1 MDELVHLPTGDL
13 LEKRKGG
20 TDVLRALGQEI
31 IREKH
36 SAVLHFMAEKE
47 GESAFE
53 GAIYFKNG
61 LPNLAIASFHQDFFG
76 IDAFELIQEIS
87 QLANCTISLHEAN
100 VALIYSVVDEHP
112 KSVLK
117 FEMES
122 EEQLQSSNWWKN
134 VRYQTHHMRFDTKDL
149 AAEFA
154 ELEFSRKR
162 NEKQHSQI
170 IQGLERGEA
179 YSFPND
185 AQMNLP
191 PILEYLQQSGCH
203 ILEISNQPISSSH
216 FEHVQVG
223 LHHQHAMIGV
233 LESIEHAMF
242 GVEFGCIF
250 LRDFELLSVVHGEF
264 FALDFLRSTVD
275 FCREQ
280 RYTLFISFDVDV
292 LDQKTTA
299 KLKQATTQLDPLT
312 IRLWAEH
319 PEEIPIHS
327 LHEEYN
333 DEEEHW
339 FEAQLELMAQP
350 EGALEPQFA
359 RSLEGGSSKVSD
371 VLRAEVTDSL
381 KGALKSFS
389 NPSDS
394 EVKLHADST
403 DFESFKSIS
412 NHPNIQP
419 GKYVS
424 ESKIYEGPHQNQTN
438 WNNMRKTSTKDKKK
452 NVKIRKVQ
460 MMPQRKPV
468 PNLPET
474 MMPNLAP
481 KEIGFRHTPID
492 QLSMPD
498 IKKPV
503 KLPLRVIEASH
514 ERQERI
520 STSQPPKLPLHMQ
533 GIGESITN
541 SDYVSNAKFPQTQ
554 TPSKLKFDDS
564 SKDAIQ
570 THLAED
576 HSSPIPSRE
585 KSTYTQQKKSL
596 DEISEKWALD
606 VKKSQSNPQ
615 VLYDEKGRK
624 LKFFGS
630 ET

>member
-1 MDELVHLPTGDL
+1 VDELVHLPTGDL

-36 SAVLHFMAEKE
+36 SAVLHFMTENE

-76 IDAFELIQEIS
+76 IDAFEFIQERA

-100 VALIYSVVDEHP
+100 VALIYSVLDEHP
-112 KSVLK
+112 KSVLQ
-117 FEMES
+117 FELES
-122 EEQLQSSNWWKN
+122 DEQLQSSNWWNN
-134 VRYQTHHMRFDTKDL
+134 VRFQTHHMRFDTKDL

-154 ELEFSRKR
+154 SLEFSRKR
-162 NEKQHSQI
+162 NERQNSQI
-170 IQGLERGEA
+170 NQRFERGEA
-179 YSFPND
+179 YSFPNV
-185 AQMNLP
+185 AQINIP
-191 PILEYLQQSGCH
+191 PILDYLQQSGCH

-216 FEHVQVG
+216 FEHVQVR
-223 LHHQHAMIGV
+223 LHHQHAMNGV

-250 LRDFELLSVVHGEF
+250 LRDFELLSVVNGEF
-264 FALDFLRSTVD
+264 FALELLRSTVD
-275 FCREQ
+275 LCREH
-280 RYTLFISFDVDV
+280 RFTMFISFDVDV

-299 KLKQATTQLDPLT
+299 KLLQATTQLDPMT

-327 LHEEYN
+327 LHDEYN
-333 DEEEHW
+333 EEEEHW

-350 EGALEPQFA
+350 EGALEPQF
-359 RSLEGGSSKVSD
+359 SIGLEGGSSKVSD
-371 VLRAEVTDSL
+371 ELRAEVTDSL
-381 KGALKSFS
+381 KGALKTFS

-394 EVKLHADST
+394 EVNLHADST
-403 DFESFKSIS
+403 DFESWNSIS
-412 NHPNIQP
+412 NHPHIQP

-424 ESKIYEGPHQNQTN
+424 ESKIYDDPHQYQTT
-438 WNNMRKTSTKDKKK
+438 WINMRKTSTKDKKK
-452 NVKIRKVQ
+452 DVKIRKVQ
-460 MMPQRKPV
+460 KMPQRKPV
-468 PNLPET
+468 PSLPET

-481 KEIGFRHTPID
+481 KEIGFRHIPIE
-492 QLSMPD
+492 QLSMPEM
-498 IKKPV
+498 KKPH
-503 KLPLRVIEASH
+503 KLPQHVIEASH
-514 ERQERI
+514 DRQERI
-520 STSQPPKLPLHMQ
+520 SSPQPPKLPLYMQ
-533 GIGESITN
+533 GIGEGIKN
-541 SDYVSNAKFPQTQ
+541 SDYVSNATFPQTQ
-554 TPSKLKFDDS
+554 SPSKLKFDDS

-606 VKKSQSNPQ
+606 VKKSQSNSQ
-615 VLYDEKGRK
+615 ALYDENGRK

>member
-1 MDELVHLPTGDL
+1 MDELVQLPTGDL

-20 TDVLRALGQEI
+20 ADVLRTLGQEI
-31 IREKH
+31 MREKH
-36 SAVLHFMAEKE
+36 SAVLHFMTENE

-76 IDAFELIQEIS
+76 IDAFELIQERA

-100 VALIYSVVDEHP
+100 VALIYNVLDEHP
-112 KSVLK
+112 KSVLQ
-117 FEMES
+117 FELES
-122 EEQLQSSNWWKN
+122 DEQLQSSNWWNN

-154 ELEFSRKR
+154 SLEFSRKR
-162 NEKQHSQI
+162 KEKLHSQI
-170 IQGLERGEA
+170 HQRFERGEA
-179 YSFPND
+179 YSFPNV
-185 AQMNLP
+185 AQMNIP
-191 PILEYLQQSGCH
+191 PILDYLQQSGCH

-223 LHHQHAMIGV
+223 LHHQHAMNGV

-250 LRDFELLSVVHGEF
+250 LRDFELLSVVHGEL
-264 FALDFLRSTVD
+264 FALELLRSTVD
-275 FCREQ
+275 LCREQ
-280 RYTLFISFDVDV
+280 RFTMFISFDVDV

-299 KLKQATTQLDPLT
+299 KLHQATTQLDPLT

-327 LHEEYN
+327 LHDEYSE
-333 DEEEHW
+333 EEEHW

-359 RSLEGGSSKVSD
+359 IGLEGGSSKVSD
-371 VLRAEVTDSL
+371 ELRAEVTDSL
-381 KGALKSFS
+381 KGALKTFS
-389 NPSDS
+389 TPSDS
-394 EVKLHADST
+394 EVNLHADST
-403 DFESFKSIS
+403 DFESWKSIS
-412 NHPNIQP
+412 NHPHIQP

-424 ESKIYEGPHQNQTN
+424 ESKIYEDPHQYQTT
-438 WNNMRKTSTKDKKK
+438 WNNLRNTSTKDKKK

-460 MMPQRKPV
+460 KMPQRKPV
-468 PNLPET
+468 PSLPET

-481 KEIGFRHTPID
+481 KEIGFRHTPIE
-492 QLSMPD
+492 QLSMPEM
-498 IKKPV
+498 KKPH
-503 KLPLRVIEASH
+503 KLPQHVIDASH

-520 STSQPPKLPLHMQ
+520 STSQPPKLPLYMQ
-533 GIGESITN
+533 GIGEGITN
-541 SDYVSNAKFPQTQ
+541 SDYVSNAAFPQTQ
-554 TPSKLKFDDS
+554 SPSKLKFDEP

-585 KSTYTQQKKSL
+585 KSTYIQQKKSL

-606 VKKSQSNPQ
+606 VKKSQSISQ
-615 VLYDEKGRK
+615 ALYDEKGRK

>member
-20 TDVLRALGQEI
+20 ADVLRTLGQEI
-31 IREKH
+31 MREKH
-36 SAVLHFMAEKE
+36 SAVLHFMTENE
-47 GESAFE
+47 SESAFE

-76 IDAFELIQEIS
+76 IDAFELIQERA

-100 VALIYSVVDEHP
+100 VALIYNVLDEHP
-112 KSVLK
+112 KSVLQ
-117 FEMES
+117 FELES
-122 EEQLQSSNWWKN
+122 DEQLQSSNWWNN

-154 ELEFSRKR
+154 SLEFSRKR

-170 IQGLERGEA
+170 HPRFERGEA
-179 YSFPND
+179 YSFPNV
-185 AQMNLP
+185 AQMNIP
-191 PILEYLQQSGCH
+191 PILDYLQQSGCH
-203 ILEISNQPISSSH
+203 ILEISNRPISSSH

-223 LHHQHAMIGV
+223 LHHQHAMNGV

-250 LRDFELLSVVHGEF
+250 LRDFELLSVVHGEL
-264 FALDFLRSTVD
+264 FALELLRSTVD
-275 FCREQ
+275 LCREH
-280 RYTLFISFDVDV
+280 RFTLFISFDVDV

-299 KLKQATTQLDPLT
+299 KLHQATTQLDPMT

-327 LHEEYN
+327 LHDEYSE
-333 DEEEHW
+333 EEEHW

-359 RSLEGGSSKVSD
+359 IGLEGGSSKVSD
-371 VLRAEVTDSL
+371 ELRAEVTDSL
-381 KGALKSFS
+381 KGALKTFS
-389 NPSDS
+389 NPSNS
-394 EVKLHADST
+394 EVNLHADST
-403 DFESFKSIS
+403 DFESWKSIS
-412 NHPNIQP
+412 NHPHIQP

-424 ESKIYEGPHQNQTN
+424 ESKIYEDPHQYQTT
-438 WNNMRKTSTKDKKK
+438 WNNMRKTSPKDKKM

-460 MMPQRKPV
+460 KMPQRKPV
-468 PNLPET
+468 PSLPET

-481 KEIGFRHTPID
+481 KEIGFRHTPIE
-492 QLSMPD
+492 QLSMPEM
-498 IKKPV
+498 KKPH
-503 KLPLRVIEASH
+503 KLPQHVIEASH

-520 STSQPPKLPLHMQ
+520 STSQPPKLPLYMQ
-533 GIGESITN
+533 GIGEGITN
-541 SDYVSNAKFPQTQ
+541 SDYISNATFPQTQ
-554 TPSKLKFDDS
+554 SPSKLKFDDS

-606 VKKSQSNPQ
+606 VKKSQSNSQ
-615 VLYDEKGRK
+615 ALYDEKGRK